1 MKISALTIATVLGIT
16 GIVRAADNNGTAVIA
31 RVGNSDIKVSDLKP
45 YLAGLNPDQ
54 QAALTQD
61 PAKLDLLVRTLIAQQ
76 LLLKEALAAKWDQ
89 QPAVAA
95 QLEQLRER
103 AVSESYLASV
113 SNPPADY
120 PSDADIKA
128 AYEANKDALIVPA
141 RYHVAQIFIAVA
153 KDADAATEAKAK
165 GKLAA
170 VNGALAKS
178 SADFAKIAASSS
190 DEAASASHGGEI
202 GWLTE
207 AQLQPD
213 GGLRE
218 AVIALTPGKATK
230 PLRLADGWHI
240 VKLIEV
246 KPSYTASLDE
256 VRPLLVQRLREAK
269 AQENS
274 KAYLAG
280 LLEKNPVAV
289 DQIALTQLLKK
300 NAN

>member
-1 MKISALTIATVLGIT
+1 MKISALTLAAILGLT
-16 GIVRAADNNGTAVIA
+16 GIIRAADSNDSTVIA
-31 RVGNSDIKVSDLKP
+31 RVGDSEIKVSDLKP
-45 YLAGLNPDQ
+45 YLAGLNADQ

-89 QPAVAA
+89 QPTVAA

-113 SNPPADY
+113 SNPPTDY
-120 PSDADIKA
+120 PSEADIKA
-128 AYEANKDALIVPA
+128 AYEANKDSLIVPA
-141 RYHVAQIFIAVA
+141 RYHVAQIFIAVT

-170 VNGALAKS
+170 VTSALAKS
-178 SADFAKIAASSS
+178 SADFAKVAASSS

-207 AQLQPD
+207 AQLQPE
-213 GGLRE
+213 GGLRDM
-218 AVIALTPGKATK
+218 VITLAPGKTTK
-230 PLRLADGWHI
+230 PVRLADGWHI
-240 VKLIEV
+240 VKLIEF
-246 KPSYTASLDE
+246 KPSYTASLEE
-256 VRPLLVQRLREAK
+256 VRPLLVQKLREAK
-269 AQENS
+269 AQQNS

-280 LLEKNPVAV
+280 LLEKNPVAI
-289 DQIALTQLLKK
+289 DQIALTNLLKK
-300 NAN
+300 GSN

>member
-1 MKISALTIATVLGIT
+1 MKISVLTFAVILGIT
-16 GIVRAADNNGTAVIA
+16 GTVRAADSVDNAVIA
-31 RVGNSDIKVSDLKP
+31 RVGDSEIKISDLKP
-45 YLAGLNPDQ
+45 YLAGLNADQ

-61 PAKLDLLVRTLIAQQ
+61 PAKFDLLVRTLIAQQ
-76 LLLKEALAAKWDQ
+76 LLLKQALAAKWDQ
-89 QPAVAA
+89 LPAVAV
-95 QLEQLRER
+95 QLQQLRDR

-120 PSDADIKA
+120 PSEADIKA
-128 AYEANKDALIVPA
+128 AYDANKDALVVPT
-141 RYHVAQIFIAVA
+141 RYHVSQIFIAVA
-153 KDADAATEAKAK
+153 KGADAATEAKAK
-165 GKLAA
+165 GKLSS

-178 SADFAKIAASSS
+178 GADFAKIAASTS
-190 DEAASASHGGEI
+190 DEAASASRGGEI

-207 AQLQPD
+207 AQLQPE
-213 GGLRE
+213 GGLRDM
-218 AVIALTPGKATK
+218 VVALSPGKMTK
-230 PLRLADGWHI
+230 PVRLADGWHI

-289 DQIALTQLLKK
+289 DQIALTNLLGKK
-300 NAN
+300 TN

>member
-1 MKISALTIATVLGIT
+1 MKISALTLAAVLGIT
-16 GIVRAADNNGTAVIA
+16 GIVRATDSTDNAVIA
-31 RVGNSDIKVSDLKP
+31 RVGDSDIKVSDLKP
-45 YLAGLNPDQ
+45 YLAGLNADQ

-76 LLLKEALAAKWDQ
+76 LLLKEALATKWDQ

-95 QLEQLRER
+95 QLQQLRDR

-128 AYEANKDALIVPA
+128 AYEANKDALVVPT
-141 RYHVAQIFIAVA
+141 RYHVAQIFIAVT
-153 KDADAATEAKAK
+153 KDADTATEAKAK
-165 GKLAA
+165 GKLSS
-170 VNGALAKS
+170 VSEALTKS
-178 SADFAKIAASSS
+178 SADFAKVAKSSS
-190 DEAASASHGGEI
+190 DEAASASRGGDI

-218 AVIALTPGKATK
+218 AVAGLAPGKTTK

-274 KAYLAG
+274 KAYLAS
-280 LLEKNPVAV
+280 LLEKNPVAI
-289 DQIALTQLLKK
+289 DQIALSNLLKK
-300 NAN
+300 SSN